1 MYSYTLKDR
10 TNKSESMIPKL
21 QTNLKMCQSMSRL
34 EDGKNIG
41 VTGRENLTRE
51 MGLVLENFLPEI
63 QQ

>member
-1 MYSYTLKDR
+1 
-10 TNKSESMIPKL
+10 
-21 QTNLKMCQSMSRL
+21 MSRL